1 MIIVQGVFRSGT
13 TLLFRTLRRA
23 PRLRCYY
30 EPLHPD
36 LLNHVDEAHSHAP
49 SHRKSSLYSEYAAL
63 NGHLRRRFDPRLCGE
78 RSVVV
83 NGGDGCPQLR
93 SYLNLLA
100 ASETDGADGGGRVV
114 LQFNRAFW
122 MARWLRSQFP
132 DTCFLHVVRDPRSV
146 VWSQLTTSSCRR
158 VRMDWPLLGRRFFNV
173 SSGDLTNVFS
183 PYAYHGVYQIKHY
196 LELGCAELKHG
207 SDPACRYAH
216 EILAS
221 AEDKRPYVQALAL
234 WGAQVWVCHHHARA
248 AYGDRYALIRYE
260 DFVRDPCSSLEAL
273 FDRAGTSVPDA
284 ARQFAKE
291 SVRPK
296 RVARWS
302 TVPTATE
309 HFREGIRRAGI
320 QDVLD
325 TVGYA
330 LSEP

>member
-13 TLLFRTLRRA
+13 TLLFRTLRQA

-30 EPLHPD
+30 EPLHPN
-36 LLNHVDEAHSHAP
+36 LLDHVAEAHSQAP
-49 SHRKSSLYSEYAAL
+49 NHRKSSLYSEYAAL
-63 NGHLRRRFDPRLCGE
+63 NGHLRKRFDPRLCDE
-78 RSVVV
+78 RSVTL
-83 NGGDGCPQLR
+83 NGGQGCPRLR

-100 ASETDGADGGGRVV
+100 ASGPNGADEGGRVV

-122 MARWLRSQFP
+122 MARWLRTQFP

-146 VWSQLTTSSCRR
+146 VWSQLTTSSCQR
-158 VRMDWPLLGRRFFNV
+158 VRMDWPLLSRRFFNV
-173 SSGDLTNVFS
+173 SSGDLSNVFS

-196 LELGCAELKHG
+196 LALGRAELKQG
-207 SDPACRYAH
+207 SDAACQFAH
-216 EILAS
+216 ELLES
-221 AEDKRPYVQALAL
+221 VEGKRPYVQALAL

-260 DFVRDPCSSLEAL
+260 DFVRDPCSSLRSL
-273 FDRAGTSVPDA
+273 FERAGTPPPDA
-284 ARQFAKE
+284 ARRFAKE

-309 HFREGIRRAGI
+309 RFREGIRRAGI
-320 QDVLD
+320 EKVLD
-325 TVGYA
+325 TVGYS